1 MEGEEEVEVANVE
14 LAINSPLEG
23 TLESSS
29 RDGIAKL
36 SLLLPLDVIYGSV
49 HRGTKYEEKLT
60 VAQRQSR

>member
-23 TLESSS
+23 TLES